1 MLIESY
7 KLFFYIPNLMSKEK
21 LSTEKRK
28 EQIAETALKIIANDG
43 LKKMTAIAIA
53 NEIGISDSTI
63 FKHFKNKQEIVN
75 AAIDKFES
83 MLNSCYPKPEEFEK
97 DPLERLGNFLMKRL
111 ELVRKH
117 PEIIKLAFNERLTE
131 GDEKE
136 SGIRVKKMVK
146 NSVDFIIQ
154 CLQEAREEKKI
165 MTLLPIKVI
174 VWMIIGVLQGASQ
187 SVDLGIKDSDSSL
200 NTPLKVWQE
209 IKKFLLGK

>member
-1 MLIESY
+1 
-7 KLFFYIPNLMSKEK
+7 MSKEK

-28 EQIAETALKIIANDG
+28 EQIAGTALRIIANDG

-75 AAIDKFES
+75 AAIDKFEN
-83 MLNSCYPKPEEFEK
+83 MLNSCYPQPEEFEK
-97 DPLERLGNFLMKRL
+97 DPLERLGTFLMKRL
-111 ELVRKH
+111 ELVKKH

-187 SVDLGIKDSDSSL
+187 SFELGITVSESDSSKDNNL